1 MPPENK
7 LKQNPGYLM
16 PSLLLQSLFPLVFI
30 MLLGWLSGKLG
41 YTRREDATVLAT
53 VVIRFALPFH
63 LFIGALNTNPE
74 KIKNFSFMAV
84 LIIGLMGSYLLT
96 LILSRYVFRHDI
108 KTSAIQSL
116 VCAFPDMAYF
126 GAPVL
131 AVLIGPEGFLGV
143 LIGNVITSVFMIPL
157 TIILIRMGDKNAD
170 SEALH
175 PGKLIL
181 QNLMRAVRNPIV
193 WIPISGVLLSLAG
206 VQLPHLLSAPIEMV
220 GKIAGGLSLFALGL
234 LFYGERPSL
243 NLQTFT
249 NISIKNLIQPAMMA
263 AAGLAFG
270 LSHTLMQQ
278 VVIIGATPSA
288 IAAGMFALRSETYIE
303 SASSSIL
310 IGTAIGVLTEGIMIY
325 LIS

>member
-1 MPPENK
+1 
-7 LKQNPGYLM
+7 M

>member
-1 MPPENK
+1 
-7 LKQNPGYLM
+7 M

-41 YTRREDATVLAT
+41 YTHRKDATVLAT

-63 LFIGALNTNPE
+63 LFIGALNTNPD
-74 KIKNFSFMAV
+74 KIKNFAFMAV
-84 LIIGLMGSYLLT
+84 LVIGLMGSYLLT

-143 LIGNVITSVFMIPL
+143 LIGNLVTSVLMIPL
-157 TIILIRMGDKNAD
+157 TIILIRMGDKNTD
-170 SEALH
+170 SETLH
-175 PGKLIL
+175 PGKLIM
-181 QNLMRAVRNPIV
+181 QNLLRAVRNPIV
-193 WIPISGVLLSLAG
+193 WIPVSGVVLSLAG

-263 AAGLAFG
+263 VAGLAFG

-288 IAAGMFALRSETYIE
+288 IAAGMFALRSDTYIE

-310 IGTAIGVLTEGIMIY
+310 IGTAIGVLTEGVMIY

>member
-1 MPPENK
+1 
-7 LKQNPGYLM
+7 M

-41 YTRREDATVLAT
+41 YTHRKDATVLAT

-63 LFIGALNTNPE
+63 LFIGALNTNPD

-84 LIIGLMGSYLLT
+84 LVIGLMGSYLLT

-131 AVLIGPEGFLGV
+131 SVLIGPEGFLGV
-143 LIGNVITSVFMIPL
+143 LIGNLVTSILMIPL
-157 TIILIRMGDKNAD
+157 TIILIRMGDKGTD
-170 SEALH
+170 IETLH
-175 PGKLIL
+175 PGKLIM
-181 QNLMRAVRNPIV
+181 QNLLRAVRNPIV
-193 WIPISGVLLSLAG
+193 WIPVSGVVLSLAG

-243 NLQTFT
+243 NIQTFT

-263 AAGLAFG
+263 VAGLTFG

-288 IAAGMFALRSETYIE
+288 IAAGMFALRSDTYIE

-310 IGTAIGVLTEGIMIY
+310 IGTAIGVLTEGVMIY

>member
-1 MPPENK
+1 
-7 LKQNPGYLM
+7 M

-41 YTRREDATVLAT
+41 YTHRKDATVLAT

-63 LFIGALNTNPE
+63 LFIGALNTNPD

-84 LIIGLMGSYLLT
+84 LVIGLMGSYLLT

-143 LIGNVITSVFMIPL
+143 LIGNLVTSVLMIPL
-157 TIILIRMGDKNAD
+157 TIILIRMGDKD
-170 SEALH
+170 SDIETLH
-175 PGKLIL
+175 PGKLIM
-181 QNLMRAVRNPIV
+181 QNLLRAVRNPIV
-193 WIPISGVLLSLAG
+193 WIPVSGVVLSLAG

-263 AAGLAFG
+263 VAGLAFG

-288 IAAGMFALRSETYIE
+288 IAAGMFALRSDTYIE

-310 IGTAIGVLTEGIMIY
+310 IGTAIGVLTEGVMIY

>member
-1 MPPENK
+1 MPT
-7 LKQNPGYLM
+7 
-16 PSLLLQSLFPLVFI
+16 LLLQSLFPLVFI

-41 YTRREDATVLAT
+41 YTRREDASVLAT

-63 LFIGALNTNPE
+63 LFIGALHTNPD
-74 KIKNFSFMAV
+74 KIKNFTFMAV
-84 LIIGLMGSYLLT
+84 LVIGLMGSYFLT
-96 LILSRYVFRHDI
+96 LLISRYVFRHDI

-143 LIGNVITSVFMIPL
+143 LIGNLITSVFMIPL
-157 TIILIRMGDKNAD
+157 TIILIRMGDKD
-170 SEALH
+170 SDATQRVH
-175 PGKLIL
+175 ATTLIL
-181 QNLMRAVRNPIV
+181 QNLLNAVKNPIV

-206 VQLPHLLSAPIEMV
+206 VQLPHMLSMPIEMV

-234 LFYGERPSL
+234 LFYGERPTL
-243 NLQTFT
+243 NIQTCT

-278 VVIIGATPSA
+278 VIIIGATPSA
-288 IAAGMFALRSETYIE
+288 IAAGMFALRSDTYIE

-310 IGTAIGVLTEGIMIY
+310 LGTAIGVVTEGIMIY
-325 LIS
+325 FIS

>member
-1 MPPENK
+1 
-7 LKQNPGYLM
+7 M

-41 YTRREDATVLAT
+41 YTRREDASVLAT

-63 LFIGALNTNPE
+63 LFIGALNTNPD

-84 LIIGLMGSYLLT
+84 LVIGLMGSYFLT
-96 LILSRYVFRHDI
+96 LLISRYVFRHDI
-108 KTSAIQSL
+108 KTSAVQSL

-143 LIGNVITSVFMIPL
+143 LIGNLVTSVFMIPL
-157 TIILIRMGDKNAD
+157 TIILIRMGDKSGGAHD
-170 SEALH
+170 DLH
-175 PGKLIL
+175 PARLVM
-181 QNLMRAVRNPIV
+181 QNLLKAVRNPIV

-206 VQLPHLLSAPIEMV
+206 VQLPHLLSSPIEMV
-220 GKIAGGLSLFALGL
+220 GKVAGGLSLFALGL
-234 LFYGERPSL
+234 LFYGERPTL
-243 NLQTFT
+243 NVQTFT
-249 NISIKNLIQPAMMA
+249 NISIKNLIQPGLMA

-278 VVIIGATPSA
+278 VIIIGATPSA
-288 IAAGMFALRSETYIE
+288 IAAGMFALRSDTYIE

-310 IGTAIGVLTEGIMIY
+310 IGTALGVVTEGLMIY
-325 LIS
+325 LVS

>member
-1 MPPENK
+1 
-7 LKQNPGYLM
+7 M

-41 YTRREDATVLAT
+41 YTRREDASVLAT

-63 LFIGALNTNPE
+63 LFIGALHTSPD
-74 KIKNFSFMAV
+74 KIKNFTFMAV
-84 LIIGLMGSYLLT
+84 LVIGLMGSYFLT
-96 LILSRYVFRHDI
+96 LLISRYVFRHDI

-143 LIGNVITSVFMIPL
+143 LIGNLVTSVLMIPL
-157 TIILIRMGDKNAD
+157 TIILIRMGDQPGDA
-170 SEALH
+170 EAPQLH
-175 PGKLIL
+175 AKQLIL
-181 QNLMRAVRNPIV
+181 QNLLNAVRNPIV

-206 VQLPHLLSAPIEMV
+206 IQLPPLLSVPVEMV

-234 LFYGERPSL
+234 LFYGERPTV
-243 NLQTFT
+243 NIQTCT

-263 AAGLAFG
+263 LAGLAFG
-270 LSHTLMQQ
+270 L
-278 VVIIGATPSA
+278 VFAVAGRVAY
-288 IAAGMFALRSETYIE
+288 IAAASALGFY
-303 SASSSIL
+303 
-310 IGTAIGVLTEGIMIY
+310 AIMVI
-325 LIS
+325 

>member
-1 MPPENK
+1 
-7 LKQNPGYLM
+7 M

-41 YTRREDATVLAT
+41 YTHRKDATVLAT

-63 LFIGALNTNPE
+63 LFIGALNTNSD

-84 LIIGLMGSYLLT
+84 LVIGLMGSYLLT

-143 LIGNVITSVFMIPL
+143 LIGNLVTSVLMIPL
-157 TIILIRMGDKNAD
+157 TIILIRMGDKD
-170 SEALH
+170 SDIETLH
-175 PGKLIL
+175 PGKLIM
-181 QNLMRAVRNPIV
+181 QNLLRAVRNPIV
-193 WIPISGVLLSLAG
+193 WIPVSGVVLSLAG

-263 AAGLAFG
+263 VAGLAFG

-288 IAAGMFALRSETYIE
+288 IAAGMFALRSDTYIE

-310 IGTAIGVLTEGIMIY
+310 IGTAIGVLTEGVMIY

>member
-1 MPPENK
+1 
-7 LKQNPGYLM
+7 M

-41 YTRREDATVLAT
+41 YTCRKDATVLAT

-63 LFIGALNTNPE
+63 LFIGALNTNPD
-74 KIKNFSFMAV
+74 KIKNFAFMAV
-84 LIIGLMGSYLLT
+84 LVIGLMGSYLLT

-143 LIGNVITSVFMIPL
+143 LIGNLVTSVLMIPL
-157 TIILIRMGDKNAD
+157 TIILIRMGDKNTD
-170 SEALH
+170 SETLH
-175 PGKLIL
+175 PGKLIM
-181 QNLMRAVRNPIV
+181 QNLLRAVRNPIV
-193 WIPISGVLLSLAG
+193 WIPVSGVVLSLAG

-263 AAGLAFG
+263 VAGLAFG

-288 IAAGMFALRSETYIE
+288 IAAGMFALRSDTYIE

-310 IGTAIGVLTEGIMIY
+310 IGTAIGVLTEGVMIY

>member
-1 MPPENK
+1 MPT
-7 LKQNPGYLM
+7 
-16 PSLLLQSLFPLVFI
+16 LLLQSLFPLVFI

-41 YTRREDATVLAT
+41 YTRREDASVLAT

-63 LFIGALNTNPE
+63 LFIGALHTNPD
-74 KIKNFSFMAV
+74 KIKNFTFMAV
-84 LIIGLMGSYLLT
+84 LVIGLMGSYFLT
-96 LILSRYVFRHDI
+96 LVISRYVFRHDI

-143 LIGNVITSVFMIPL
+143 LIGNLITSVFMIPL
-157 TIILIRMGDKNAD
+157 TIILIRMGDKD
-170 SEALH
+170 SDATQRVH
-175 PGKLIL
+175 AGTLIL
-181 QNLMRAVRNPIV
+181 QNLLNAVKNPIV

-206 VQLPHLLSAPIEMV
+206 VQLPHMLSMPIEMV

-234 LFYGERPSL
+234 LFYGERPTL
-243 NLQTFT
+243 NIQTCT

-270 LSHTLMQQ
+270 LNHTLMQQ
-278 VVIIGATPSA
+278 VIIIGATPSA
-288 IAAGMFALRSETYIE
+288 IAAGMFALRSDTYIE

-310 IGTAIGVLTEGIMIY
+310 LGTAIGVVTEGIMIY
-325 LIS
+325 FIS

>member
-1 MPPENK
+1 
-7 LKQNPGYLM
+7 
-16 PSLLLQSLFPLVFI
+16 

-41 YTRREDATVLAT
+41 YTHRKDATVLAT

-63 LFIGALNTNPE
+63 LFIGALNTNPD

-84 LIIGLMGSYLLT
+84 LVIGLMGSYLLT

-143 LIGNVITSVFMIPL
+143 LIGNLVTSVLMIPL
-157 TIILIRMGDKNAD
+157 TIILIRMGDKD
-170 SEALH
+170 SDIETLH
-175 PGKLIL
+175 PGKLIM
-181 QNLMRAVRNPIV
+181 QNLLRAVRNPIV
-193 WIPISGVLLSLAG
+193 WIPVSGVVLSLAG

-263 AAGLAFG
+263 VAGLAFG

-288 IAAGMFALRSETYIE
+288 IAAGMFALRSDTYIE

-310 IGTAIGVLTEGIMIY
+310 IGTAIGVLTEGVMIY

>member
-1 MPPENK
+1 MPT
-7 LKQNPGYLM
+7 
-16 PSLLLQSLFPLVFI
+16 LLLQSLFPLVFI

-41 YTRREDATVLAT
+41 YTRREDASVLAT

-63 LFIGALNTNPE
+63 LFIGALHTNPD
-74 KIKNFSFMAV
+74 KIKNFTFMSV
-84 LIIGLMGSYLLT
+84 LVIGLMGSYFLT
-96 LILSRYVFRHDI
+96 LLISRYVFRHDI

-131 AVLIGPEGFLGV
+131 AVLIGSEGFLGV
-143 LIGNVITSVFMIPL
+143 LIGNLITSVFMIPL
-157 TIILIRMGDKNAD
+157 TIILIRMGDKD
-170 SEALH
+170 SDATQRIH
-175 PGKLIL
+175 AGTLIL
-181 QNLMRAVRNPIV
+181 QNLLNAVKNPIV

-206 VQLPHLLSAPIEMV
+206 VQLPHMLSMPIEMV

-234 LFYGERPSL
+234 LFYGERPTL
-243 NLQTFT
+243 NIQTCT

-278 VVIIGATPSA
+278 VIIIGATPSA
-288 IAAGMFALRSETYIE
+288 IAAGMFALRSDTYIE

-310 IGTAIGVLTEGIMIY
+310 LGTAIGVVTEGIMIY
-325 LIS
+325 FIS

>member
-1 MPPENK
+1 
-7 LKQNPGYLM
+7 M

-41 YTRREDATVLAT
+41 YTRREDASVLAT

-63 LFIGALNTNPE
+63 LFIGALNTDPE
-74 KIKNFSFMAV
+74 KIQNFSFMAV
-84 LIIGLMGSYLLT
+84 LMIGLMGTWFITLL
-96 LILSRYVFRHDI
+96 ISRFVFRHDI
-108 KTSAIQSL
+108 KTSAVQSL

-143 LIGNVITSVFMIPL
+143 LIGNLITSVFMIPL
-157 TIILIRMGDKNAD
+157 TIILIRMGDKKGENSLD
-170 SEALH
+170 DIH
-175 PGKLIL
+175 PVQLVL
-181 QNLMRAVRNPIV
+181 QNLIKAIKNPIV

-234 LFYGERPSL
+234 LFYGERPAL
-243 NLQTFT
+243 NVQTFT
-249 NISIKNLIQPAMMA
+249 NISLKNLIQPGLMA
-263 AAGLAFG
+263 VAGLAFG

-278 VVIIGATPSA
+278 VIIIGATPSA
-288 IAAGMFALRSETYIE
+288 IAAGMFALRSDAYIE
-303 SASSSIL
+303 TASSSIL
-310 IGTAIGVLTEGIMIY
+310 IGTAIGVFTEGIMIY

>member
-1 MPPENK
+1 
-7 LKQNPGYLM
+7 M

-41 YTRREDATVLAT
+41 YSRREDASVLAT

-63 LFIGALNTNPE
+63 LFIGALNTNPD

-84 LIIGLMGSYLLT
+84 LVIGLMGSYFLT
-96 LILSRYVFRHDI
+96 LLLSRYVFRHDI
-108 KTSAIQSL
+108 KTSAVQSL

-143 LIGNVITSVFMIPL
+143 LIGNIVTSVLMIPL
-157 TIILIRMGDKNAD
+157 TIILIRMGDKSKSAHD
-170 SEALH
+170 ELR
-175 PGKLIL
+175 PGRLVMQSL
-181 QNLMRAVRNPIV
+181 LRAVRNPIV

-220 GKIAGGLSLFALGL
+220 GKVAGGLSLFALGL
-234 LFYGERPSL
+234 LFYGERPTL
-243 NLQTFT
+243 NVQTFT
-249 NISIKNLIQPAMMA
+249 NISIKNLLQPGLMA
-263 AAGLAFG
+263 AAGLVFG
-270 LSHTLMQQ
+270 LSHSLMQQ
-278 VVIIGATPSA
+278 VIIIGATPSA
-288 IAAGMFALRSETYIE
+288 IAAGMFALRSDTYIE

-310 IGTAIGVLTEGIMIY
+310 IGTALGVVTEGLMIY

>member
-1 MPPENK
+1 
-7 LKQNPGYLM
+7 M

-41 YTRREDATVLAT
+41 YTHRKDATVLAT

-63 LFIGALNTNPE
+63 LFIGALNTNPD

-84 LIIGLMGSYLLT
+84 LVIGLMGSYLLT

-143 LIGNVITSVFMIPL
+143 LIGNLVTSVLMIPL
-157 TIILIRMGDKNAD
+157 TIILIRMGDKD
-170 SEALH
+170 SDIETLH
-175 PGKLIL
+175 PGKLIM
-181 QNLMRAVRNPIV
+181 QNLLRAVRNPIV
-193 WIPISGVLLSLAG
+193 WIPVSGVVLSLAG

-249 NISIKNLIQPAMMA
+249 NISIKNLLQPAMMA
-263 AAGLAFG
+263 VAGLAFG

-288 IAAGMFALRSETYIE
+288 IAAGMFALRSDTYIE

-310 IGTAIGVLTEGIMIY
+310 IGTAIGVLTEGVMIY